1 MTKFHAFLICMDA
14 QDVVVMIFVAKLVIS
29 PTYRGPEISCMFI
42 PRYHKKI
49 SNVL

>member
-29 PTYRGPEISCMFI
+29 PTYRPKLEAQKTCDIIHSS
-42 PRYHKKI
+42 Y
-49 SNVL
+49 